1 MNHSAS
7 STSRQGIGL
16 PIAGFSLPLARNQE
30 LAANV
35 TLEEVLAGRK
45 GALVVFWSGI
55 CAHCVRY
62 DEYFN
67 SFAATHPDVGFA
79 AIASRLNETQ
89 AQMRQAIEERHLG
102 FPVLLDADG
111 AVARQFYAQ
120 QTPRCYLIS
129 AERTLIYRGAID
141 NFKMPGDPEYLE
153 YLEPAIRSFLAGEP
167 VARPETASFG
177 CAIANVYY
185 QLPKQL

>member
-1 MNHSAS
+1 MNQSAS

-16 PIAGFSLPLARNQE
+16 PVAGFSLPLARNQE

-89 AQMRQAIEERHLG
+89 AQMRQAIEERSS
-102 FPVLLDADG
+102 VESARAELLKLAQRCEAARKPAPPA
-111 AVARQFYAQ
+111 AVQ
-120 QTPRCYLIS
+120 
-129 AERTLIYRGAID
+129 RTAT
-141 NFKMPGDPEYLE
+141 K
-153 YLEPAIRSFLAGEP
+153 
-167 VARPETASFG
+167 
-177 CAIANVYY
+177 
-185 QLPKQL
+185 